1 MQTPGLEA
9 GPADPGKRH
18 LPELV
23 RTRLDSWY
31 PSHLAPRFQPSQRPR
46 TPPFLRPVPLVLAA
60 VLLVLLAA
68 TALAGSP
75 RALTD
80 VIVNLAGS
88 HPGATPT
95 PRPHSAVALG
105 PGQVQP
111 APAAIV
117 TTPTLVTPSPGDT
130 GLLAAHNQRFASS
143 ARTSTPVPA
152 LSPDPMADVSPVV
165 STPGAA
171 RGRPVGGGPT
181 PPPAESPLPSQT
193 PQPFP

>member
-46 TPPFLRPVPLVLAA
+46 PSPFLRPLPLVLAA
-60 VLLVLLAA
+60 LLLVLLAA

-95 PRPHSAVALG
+95 PHPHSAVAVG
-105 PGQVQP
+105 PAQIQP

-117 TTPTLVTPSPGDT
+117 TNPSLVTPSPADS
-130 GLLAAHNQRFASS
+130 GLLAVRNPGLASA
-143 ARTSTPVPA
+143 ARTSAP
-152 LSPDPMADVSPVV
+152 VSPEPLPGV
-165 STPGAA
+165 SPAVSMPREPGGTLA
-171 RGRPVGGGPT
+171 GNSPT
-181 PPPAESPLPSQT
+181 PSPSGSPQPSQT
-193 PQPFP
+193 LPPIP

>member
-9 GPADPGKRH
+9 GPADPGNRH

-31 PSHLAPRFQPSQRPR
+31 PSRLAPRFQPSQRPR
-46 TPPFLRPVPLVLAA
+46 TRPFLRPLPLVLAA
-60 VLLVLLAA
+60 LLLVLLAA

-95 PRPHSAVALG
+95 PRPHSAVAMG
-105 PGQVQP
+105 SGQVQP
-111 APAAIV
+111 APAANV
-117 TTPTLVTPSPGDT
+117 TTPTLASPSPGDA
-130 GLLAAHNQRFASS
+130 GLLAAQNQRLASA
-143 ARTSTPVPA
+143 ARTSTPIRA
-152 LSPDPMADVSPVV
+152 LSPDPLASVSPGL
-165 STPGAA
+165 STPEAA
-171 RGRPVGGGPT
+171 GGRPVNSGPT
-181 PPPAESPLPSQT
+181 SPPADPRPPSPT
-193 PQPFP
+193 PKPTP

>member
-9 GPADPGKRH
+9 GPADPGNRH

-31 PSHLAPRFQPSQRPR
+31 PSRLAPRFQPSQRPR
-46 TPPFLRPVPLVLAA
+46 TRSFLRPLPLVLAA
-60 VLLVLLAA
+60 LLLVLLAA

-95 PRPHSAVALG
+95 PSPHSAIAVG
-105 PGQVQP
+105 SGQVQP
-111 APAAIV
+111 APAADV
-117 TTPTLVTPSPGDT
+117 TTAALATPSLGDA
-130 GLLAAHNQRFASS
+130 GLLAQNQRFASA
-143 ARTSTPVPA
+143 ARTSTPIPA
-152 LSPDPMADVSPVV
+152 LSPDPLASVSPGL
-165 STPGAA
+165 STPEAA
-171 RGRPVGGGPT
+171 GGRPVNSGPT
-181 PPPAESPLPSQT
+181 SPPAESPPPTPT
-193 PQPFP
+193 PQPIP

>member
-46 TPPFLRPVPLVLAA
+46 PSPFLRPLPLVLA
-60 VLLVLLAA
+60 VLLLVLLAA

-95 PRPHSAVALG
+95 PRPHSAVAVG
-105 PGQVQP
+105 PAQMQP
-111 APAAIV
+111 APAATV
-117 TTPTLVTPSPGDT
+117 TTPTLVTPNPGDS
-130 GLLAAHNQRFASS
+130 GLLAAHNPGFASA
-143 ARTSTPVPA
+143 ARTSAP
-152 LSPDPMADVSPVV
+152 VSPEQLTGVPPAV
-165 STPGAA
+165 SMPREQG
-171 RGRPVGGGPT
+171 GRPAGSAPT
-181 PPPAESPLPSQT
+181 PSPSESPRPSATLP
-193 PQPFP
+193 PIP